1 MSKYIKKTSAKET
14 MVNNKIKILRDFC
27 IVNEKNKQQVEMYL
41 VSALSQ
47 NPHRN
52 PQTVLDRAAR
62 SLILG
67 KITI

>member
-1 MSKYIKKTSAKET
+1 MSKYIKKASPKEV
-14 MVNNKIKILRDFC
+14 MVRDKLNILRDFC
-27 IVNEKNKQQVEMYL
+27 IVNEKNKQQVETYL

-47 NPHRN
+47 NPHKN

>member
-1 MSKYIKKTSAKET
+1 MSKYIKKASAKEV
-14 MVNNKIKILRDFC
+14 MVRNKLQILRDFC

-41 VSALSQ
+41 VSALPQ